1 MAKTLNDIYIEYK
14 NILKSEIESRELCA
28 FALDLDRTKNT
39 DWGFLYLGDE
49 SEKKIKDIMSRRLGG
64 EPVAYI
70 LGEWEFYSL
79 PFKLNQSVLVPRQDT
94 ELLVDNALEAIKNI
108 ERPRVL
114 DLCTGSGC
122 VGISVAYNSNDSRI
136 VACDISKDALNV
148 AKYNA
153 KLNKVHHRFMALE
166 HDLYNDSKNLGAFDL
181 IVSNPPY
188 IPTKD
193 IENLDIDV
201 KNHEPKIALDGG
213 FDGLDFYREI
223 CNKYRKNLHPNGV
236 LIFEYGIGQE
246 EEITKIMENFGFS
259 DIKIHKDLCNI
270 NRTIQ
275 GTMSISD
282 KQEEV

>member
-28 FALDLDRTKNT
+28 YALNLDRTKNT

-49 SEKKIKDIMSRRLGG
+49 SEQKIKTIMDRRLGG
-64 EPVAYI
+64 EPVGYI

-79 PFKLNQSVLVPRQDT
+79 PFKLNANVLVPRQDT
-94 ELLVDNALEAIKNI
+94 ETLVDNALEAIKSA

-122 VGISVAYNSNDSRI
+122 VGISIAHNSQNARI
-136 VACDISKDALNV
+136 VACDISKDALDI
-148 AKYNA
+148 ARFNA
-153 KLNKVHHRFMALE
+153 KLNKVHHRFMAFE
-166 HDLYNDSKNLGAFDL
+166 HDLFNDSKNLGSFDL

-188 IPTKD
+188 IPTSD
-193 IENLDIDV
+193 IETLDIDV
-201 KNHEPKIALDGG
+201 KNFEPKIALDGG
-213 FDGLDFYREI
+213 DDGLNFYREI
-223 CNKYRKNLHPNGV
+223 CDKYRKNLNPNGI
-236 LIFEYGIGQE
+236 LIFEYGIGQQE
-246 EEITKIMENFGFS
+246 DIKKIMETYGFT
-259 DIKIHKDLCNI
+259 DIKIHKDLCDI

-275 GTMSISD
+275 GTMSIFG

>member
-28 FALDLDRTKNT
+28 FALNLDRTKNT

-49 SEKKIKDIMSRRLGG
+49 SEEKIKSVMARRLGG
-64 EPVAYI
+64 EPVGYI

-79 PFKLNQSVLVPRQDT
+79 PFKLNSSVLVPRQDT
-94 ELLVDNALEAIKNI
+94 ETLVDNALLAIKNI

-122 VGISVAYNSNDSRI
+122 VGISIAHNCQEARI

-153 KLNKVHHRFMALE
+153 KLNKVNHRFMAFE
-166 HDLYNDSKNLGAFDL
+166 HDVYKDSKNLGSFDL
-181 IVSNPPY
+181 IASNPPY
-188 IPTKD
+188 IPTLD

-201 KNHEPKIALDGG
+201 KNYEPKLALDGG
-213 FDGLDFYREI
+213 EDGLDFYREI
-223 CNKYRKNLHPNGV
+223 CDKYRKNLNPNGV

-246 EEITKIMENFGFS
+246 EDIKKIMENYGFT
-259 DIKIHKDLCNI
+259 DIKIHKDLCDI

-275 GTMSISD
+275 GTMS
-282 KQEEV
+282 VLGN